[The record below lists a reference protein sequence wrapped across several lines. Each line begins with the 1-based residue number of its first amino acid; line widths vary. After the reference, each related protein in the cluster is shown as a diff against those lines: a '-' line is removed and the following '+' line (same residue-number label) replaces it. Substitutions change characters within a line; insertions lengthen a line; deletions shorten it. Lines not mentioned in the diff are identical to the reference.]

1 MNAFTS
7 PFFLQYLVSGILS
20 LLVSGYVLTRKPRT
34 LPLKLFFLYGF
45 VVAIWEFS
53 VFCQRAAPNRNISA
67 LFFVALSVSSSLSL
81 AMYLATILSI
91 RQTRRLLPLV
101 FVPAIVSGIALIFR
115 TFEVFQT
122 EFGWSYRIAG
132 NTIPHFITVA
142 VFLAYLLAIILTLFT
157 LTRKARSHSL
167 KRKYAILLASFVI
180 FQAIGIPLTNYI
192 IISNPSFPPLGGLLN
207 LLTFLFIGSA
217 LLIKEERIL
226 VPRKFEVEDFSDVY
240 SSFLAVLYNLTSGT
254 RLGEESFKFTRFVE
268 RSLIGDQVRMAKGKI
283 IFEKPSSFDVAR
295 LIRRNLEI
303 LKEEFKGNVVVD
315 YYLRV
320 LKAAYHILGDKFD
333 AIVKEYE
340 GFLKESDLIY
350 GVGKGCYLEKISKD
364 KSLDSFDAVDACLKL
379 YKRLLLLV
387 TDEIQSL
394 PDFKKRL
401 MMYYA
406 TGNVKITEYGEILM
420 HDVREKTRD
429 LPEEERLSILIES
442 FNSFVSWV
450 YEKILFRRDADV
462 QTILNRLHRILLLNK
477 KRAIDLNIYHSFL
490 EQLAAKIPET
500 HVQRMYSELLEELVE
515 TRTSE
520 LREAQK
526 RLLYAERMAAI
537 GETAAM
543 VGHDLRNPLQVI
555 LNALYLAD
563 IKLESLP
570 VPPDQKEPLAK
581 TCETVREQAA
591 YMNKIVSDLQ
601 DYARPL
607 SPELTETDLRELI
620 DNVLSVTTVP
630 QNIKTSVIIDKK
642 FPRVYVDPVL
652 MRRVLS
658 NLVTNALQAMPNG
671 GELTISAHN
680 DENFAFI
687 TVSDTGVGIPKEN
700 LSKLFT
706 PLFTTKAKGQ
716 GFGLAVCKRLVEAHG
731 GQITVESES
740 GKGSTFTIKIPLG
753 HENLQD

>member
-1 MNAFTS
+1 
-7 PFFLQYLVSGILS
+7 
-20 LLVSGYVLTRKPRT
+20 
-34 LPLKLFFLYGF
+34 
-45 VVAIWEFS
+45 
-53 VFCQRAAPNRNISA
+53 
-67 LFFVALSVSSSLSL
+67 
-81 AMYLATILSI
+81 
-91 RQTRRLLPLV
+91 
-101 FVPAIVSGIALIFR
+101 
-115 TFEVFQT
+115 
-122 EFGWSYRIAG
+122 
-132 NTIPHFITVA
+132 
-142 VFLAYLLAIILTLFT
+142 
-157 LTRKARSHSL
+157 
-167 KRKYAILLASFVI
+167 
-180 FQAIGIPLTNYI
+180 
-192 IISNPSFPPLGGLLN
+192 
-207 LLTFLFIGSA
+207 
-217 LLIKEERIL
+217 
-226 VPRKFEVEDFSDVY
+226 VEDFSDVY
-240 SSFLAVLYNLTSGT
+240 SSFLAALYNLTSGT

-333 AIVKEYE
+333 VIVKEYE

-477 KRAIDLNIYHSFL
+477 I
-490 EQLAAKIPET
+490 
-500 HVQRMYSELLEELVE
+500 QRMYSELLEELVE

-581 TCETVREQAA
+581 ICETVREQAA

-630 QNIKTSVIIDKK
+630 QNVKTSVIIDKK

-680 DENFAFI
+680 YEKFAFI
-687 TVSDTGVGIPKEN
+687 AVSDTGVGIPKEN

-706 PLFTTKAKGQ
+706 PLFTTRAKGQ

-731 GQITVESES
+731 GQITVESEP